1 MAPVI
6 RNVGGAFAAVDP
18 RLSFSFRIV
27 GESMRASLSQERLI
41 ALLSGFFGALAALLA
56 ALGLYGITAYGVSR
70 REVEIGVRLALGG
83 SSGSIL
89 RLVLLRTIGLVATG
103 VVLGIASTLWLSQF
117 VRTLVY
123 GLDPRDPVT
132 ILGSAAVL
140 MAVAGIAAWL
150 PARRAIQINPADLL
164 RRI

>member
-1 MAPVI
+1 MKLAY
-6 RNVGGAFAAVDP
+6 
-18 RLSFSFRIV
+18 
-27 GESMRASLSQERLI
+27 
-41 ALLSGFFGALAALLA
+41 GALAALLA